1 MKRFEN
7 RVVLVTGAG
16 SGIGAATVRRLFA
29 EGASI
34 AAADVRSEEVDKVVT
49 EFGGSD
55 RIYGA
60 AVDVTNRGQV
70 FAFVSGA
77 VQRFGKLHGL
87 ANCAGIRGVG
97 SVLDTD
103 PEVWRKVL
111 AVNLEGTFNV
121 CQAFSRAVKEA
132 GTSGAIVNVSS
143 AAGIRGV
150 PNRLPYAASKY
161 GVVGVTQTAALEL
174 GPLGIRVNAVVPGMI
189 RTPFTAVMFEDPEN
203 VKRIRAAHPIGR
215 EGQPE
220 EVAAA
225 IAFLLSDD
233 ASFVTGAALPVDGGQ
248 QLASRRT
255 EARPPVGSSSR

>member
-1 MKRFEN
+1 MTRFEN

-16 SGIGAATVRRLFA
+16 SGIGAASVRRLFA

-34 AAADVRSEEVDKVVT
+34 VAADIRKEEVDKVVS
-49 EFGGSD
+49 EFQDSN
-55 RIYGA
+55 RIYGMG
-60 AVDVTNRGQV
+60 VDVSNRDQV
-70 FAFVSGA
+70 VAFVSGA
-77 VQRFGKLHGL
+77 AQRFGRLHGL
-87 ANCAGIRGVG
+87 VNSAGIRGVG
-97 SVLDTD
+97 NVLDVDTD
-103 PEVWRKVL
+103 TWRRVL
-111 AVNLEGTFNV
+111 SVNLDGTFNV
-121 CQAFSRAVKEA
+121 CQAFARVVKETRMPA
-132 GTSGAIVNVSS
+132 AIVNLSS

-161 GVVGVTQTAALEL
+161 GVVGITQTMALEL

-189 RTPFTAVMFEDPEN
+189 RTHLTEPMFKDPEN

-233 ASFVTGAALPVDGGQ
+233 ASFVTGVNP
-248 QLASRRT
+248 SR
-255 EARPPVGSSSR
+255 

>member
-7 RVVLVTGAG
+7 RTVLVTGAG
-16 SGIGAATVRRLFA
+16 SGIGAACVRRLFA

-34 AAADVRSEEVDKVVT
+34 IAADVRKEEVDKVVS

-55 RIYGA
+55 RIYGVG
-60 AVDVTNRGQV
+60 VDVSNRDQV
-70 FAFVSGA
+70 ATFVSGA

-87 ANCAGIRGVG
+87 VNSAGIRGVG
-97 SVLDTD
+97 NVLDLD
-103 PEVWRKVL
+103 PEAWRRVL
-111 AVNLEGTFNV
+111 SVNLDGTFNV
-121 CQAFSRAVKEA
+121 CQAFARVVKEA
-132 GTSGAIVNVSS
+132 QTPAAIVNLSS

-150 PNRLPYAASKY
+150 PNRLAYAASKY
-161 GVVGVTQTAALEL
+161 GVVGITQTMALEL
-174 GPLGIRVNAVVPGMI
+174 GPLGVRVNAVAPGMI
-189 RTPFTAVMFEDPEN
+189 RTPLTEVMFQDPAN

-233 ASFVTGAALPVDGGQ
+233 ASFVTGVVVPVDGGQ
-248 QLASRRT
+248 TAGIASH
-255 EARPPVGSSSR
+255 